1 MPRNDNDPEI
11 AALARVSIEEF
22 SDEDLLDYFG
32 HPPEPSPAI
41 VRASEP
47 LDEEIP
53 F

>member
-11 AALARVSIEEF
+11 AELARVSIEEI
-22 SDEDLLDYFG
+22 SDEDLFDYFG
-32 HPPEPSPAI
+32 HPPELSVRQPPA
-41 VRASEP
+41 EP